1 MIWSATPVAASGTG
15 VTVGEA
21 RGDDQMSDDAKDAG
35 LVAMIS
41 SILGGN
47 KRAEAASPPPLADF
61 LPPAPAPAVV
71 EIPETASPK
80 LQDASAGASNGV
92 SDEAATAAK
101 PLAPAGPSLTP
112 DGKRRLPADAIADL
126 VLGELRKI
134 EGFPASGVSVT
145 VYGYRHWNAM
155 ITFAPFSTN
164 FQNATRFRQALPDL
178 VFKLRRFVELEI

>member
-1 MIWSATPVAASGTG
+1 
-15 VTVGEA
+15 
-21 RGDDQMSDDAKDAG
+21 MSDDAKDAG

-61 LPPAPAPAVV
+61 MPAAPASEPVPAVP
-71 EIPETASPK
+71 EIPEAESPK
-80 LQDASAGASNGV
+80 LQDAS
-92 SDEAATAAK
+92 DDAAAVPEPAAPVNQ
-101 PLAPAGPSLTP
+101 PLTS
-112 DGKRRLPADAIADL
+112 DGKRRLPAAAIAEL

>member
-1 MIWSATPVAASGTG
+1 
-15 VTVGEA
+15 
-21 RGDDQMSDDAKDAG
+21 MSDDAKDAG

-61 LPPAPAPAVV
+61 MPAAPAAEPALEVAH
-71 EIPETASPK
+71 IPEAESPK
-80 LQDASAGASNGV
+80 LQGA
-92 SDEAATAAK
+92 SDEAVAAPK
-101 PLAPAGPSLTP
+101 PVAPASQSMTP
-112 DGKRRLPADAIADL
+112 DGKRLLPAEAIADL

-134 EGFPASGVSVT
+134 EDFPASGVSVT

-164 FQNATRFRQALPDL
+164 FRNATRFRQAMPDL

>member
-1 MIWSATPVAASGTG
+1 
-15 VTVGEA
+15 
-21 RGDDQMSDDAKDAG
+21 MSDDVKDAG

-47 KRAEAASPPPLADF
+47 KRAEAVMPPPLAE
-61 LPPAPAPAVV
+61 LPPTAPSSEFDSVAAPIPVAAEREDAPHAAPA
-71 EIPETASPK
+71 
-80 LQDASAGASNGV
+80 SARPTEQIAM
-92 SDEAATAAK
+92 T
-101 PLAPAGPSLTP
+101 PS
-112 DGKRRLPADAIADL
+112 GKRRLPAEAIADL

-134 EGFPASGVSVT
+134 DDFPASGASIT

-164 FQNATRFRQALPDL
+164 FRNATRFRQAMPDL

>member
-1 MIWSATPVAASGTG
+1 
-15 VTVGEA
+15 
-21 RGDDQMSDDAKDAG
+21 MSDDAKDAG

-47 KRAEAASPPPLADF
+47 KRAEAASPPPFADF
-61 LPPAPAPAVV
+61 VPAAPAAGPAAAVP
-71 EIPETASPK
+71 EIPEAESPK
-80 LQDASAGASNGV
+80 LQTGAAA
-92 SDEAATAAK
+92 DEAAAAAK
-101 PLAPAGPSLTP
+101 PVAPASQPLTP
-112 DGKRRLPADAIADL
+112 DGKRLLPAEAIADL

>member
-1 MIWSATPVAASGTG
+1 
-15 VTVGEA
+15 
-21 RGDDQMSDDAKDAG
+21 MSDAKDAG

-61 LPPAPAPAVV
+61 MPAAPAAAPIADVAQ
-71 EIPETASPK
+71 IPEAESPK
-80 LQDASAGASNGV
+80 LQDASSQTVAP
-92 SDEAATAAK
+92 K
-101 PLAPAGPSLTP
+101 PVAPSPPLTP
-112 DGKRRLPADAIADL
+112 DGKRLLPADAIADL

-134 EGFPASGVSVT
+134 EDFPASGVSVT

-155 ITFAPFSTN
+155 ITFAPFSTT
-164 FQNATRFRQALPDL
+164 FRNATRFRQALPEL

>member
-1 MIWSATPVAASGTG
+1 
-15 VTVGEA
+15 
-21 RGDDQMSDDAKDAG
+21 MSDDAKDAG

-47 KRAEAASPPPLADF
+47 KRADATSPPPLADF
-61 LPPAPAPAVV
+61 MPAARTADPVV
-71 EIPETASPK
+71 VVPEIPEAESPK
-80 LQDASAGASNGV
+80 LQDV
-92 SDEAATAAK
+92 PVEAAAK
-101 PLAPAGPSLTP
+101 PVAAPTPLTP
-112 DGKRRLPADAIADL
+112 DGKQLLKAEAIAEL

-155 ITFAPFSTN
+155 LTFAPFSTN